1 MFKSHVGFAYL
12 QVDVHYGKVLFRVF
26 EQEINERRPFR
37 NLVDVGVV
45 VGRADHLRPVHLDE
59 VGTFEAVRKPR
70 LKDHLLDGIAANF
83 SHLLQHVAELVTKRE
98 CFFIGKPEAIS
109 EYCT

>member
-1 MFKSHVGFAYL
+1 MARWMATPTNRCPLLIGQAY
-12 QVDVHYGKVLFRVF
+12 QVLIFFDQLSP
-26 EQEINERRPFR
+26 PFR
-37 NLVDVGVV
+37 QRV
-45 VGRADHLRPVHLDE
+45 VHLDE